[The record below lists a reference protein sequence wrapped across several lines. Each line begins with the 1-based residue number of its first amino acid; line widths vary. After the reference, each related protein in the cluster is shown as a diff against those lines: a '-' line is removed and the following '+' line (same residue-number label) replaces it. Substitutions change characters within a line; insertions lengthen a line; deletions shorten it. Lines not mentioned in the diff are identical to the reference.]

1 MTLRRIGKTK
11 ASFIIFD
18 AGAWREAC
26 EARVTQAGEP
36 MMAGKKGAAFFPRS
50 TSGRDNASLEAIE
63 RARYWLRVSEFL
75 IGETYAWSEL
85 IEKSTDRQLRHS
97 IAERIE
103 HMRARL
109 DAATSRSDYGSMQ

>member
-1 MTLRRIGKTK
+1 
-11 ASFIIFD
+11 
-18 AGAWREAC
+18 
-26 EARVTQAGEP
+26 

-50 TSGRDNASLEAIE
+50 TSGRDSASLEAIE

-103 HMRARL
+103 HMRASGCSDVAVRL
-109 DAATSRSDYGSMQ
+109 RVDAVMRSAR

>member
-1 MTLRRIGKTK
+1 
-11 ASFIIFD
+11 
-18 AGAWREAC
+18 
-26 EARVTQAGEP
+26 

-85 IEKSTDRQLRHS
+85 IEKSSDRQLRHS